1 LSKDKNQV
9 TGGSVKKTLKLVF
22 GAIALFAAMS
32 ARAGGISDTGVNAYW
47 GSDSHGYGDVIG
59 GSTYDIQGAT
69 ITRVGS
75 VLTIAIATS
84 FAGHAGMDASQA
96 PGGIGYGDLFLAQ
109 TWNPFGSDAH
119 HAGDND
125 NNGTLWSYGF
135 ALDNRY
141 SNTGGSFKLYQL
153 NGTTN
158 DANVIDSE
166 KFMSCTLGS
175 ACYYRNG
182 QATAVKTQNNG
193 TNVAYTGM
201 TGNWTLTANKEIKF
215 TITLA
220 STSDL
225 LKYSSLAMHWGET
238 CQNDVIEG
246 QVSLVPVPGVLP
258 LTGLGLVM
266 LGLARRR
273 RRAAAA

>member
-1 LSKDKNQV
+1 M
-9 TGGSVKKTLKLVF
+9 KKLRKFVF
-22 GAIALFAAMS
+22 GAIALLAAMS
-32 ARAGGISDTGVNAYW
+32 AHAGGISDTGVNAYW

-59 GSTYDIQGAT
+59 GSTYDIKGAT
-69 ITRVGS
+69 ITRIGN
-75 VLTIAIATS
+75 VLTIAIATN
-84 FAGHAGMDASQA
+84 FAGHAGMDANVIQ
-96 PGGIGYGDLFLAQ
+96 GGVGYGDLFLAE
-109 TWNPFGSDAH
+109 TWNPFGSDPNH
-119 HAGDND
+119 VKDND

-141 SNTGGSFKLYQL
+141 SNSGGTFKLYQL
-153 NGTTN
+153 NGKTN
-158 DANVIDSE
+158 DANVLDSE
-166 KFMSCTLGS
+166 SFNTCVRGVSCV
-175 ACYYRNG
+175 YRNG
-182 QATAVKTQNNG
+182 QATAVNTSKTNK
-193 TNVAYTGM
+193 NVAYTGM
-201 TGNWTLTANKEIKF
+201 TGSWSVIANKEIKF

-246 QVSLVPVPGVLP
+246 QVSLVPLPGALP

-273 RRAAAA
+273 RTKAAA

>member
-1 LSKDKNQV
+1 
-9 TGGSVKKTLKLVF
+9 VKKLISFVLCAFALVVVTQ
-22 GAIALFAAMS
+22 

-59 GSTYDIQGAT
+59 SSTDNIDNAT
-69 ITRVGS
+69 ITRVGT
-75 VLTIAIATS
+75 VLTIAIATN
-84 FAGHAGMDASQA
+84 FAGHAGIDSNLL

-109 TWNPFGSDAH
+109 TWNPFGTDANH
-119 HAGDND
+119 VNDND

-141 SNTGGSFKLYQL
+141 SNSGGSFKLYQL
-153 NGTTN
+153 NGKYN

-166 KFMSCTLGS
+166 KFMNGTLGS

-182 QATAVKTQNNG
+182 QATAVKTQNNSA
-193 TNVAYTGM
+193 NVAYTGM
-201 TGNWTLTANKEIKF
+201 TGNWTVTANKEIKF

-238 CQNDVIEG
+238 GQNDVIEG
-246 QVSLVPVPGVLP
+246 QVSLVPLPGALP
-258 LTGLGLVM
+258 LTGLGLFM
-266 LGLARRR
+266 LGVARRR
-273 RRAAAA
+273 RRGRARSPAGRR

>member
-1 LSKDKNQV
+1 M
-9 TGGSVKKTLKLVF
+9 KKALKFVL

-69 ITRVGS
+69 ITRVGN

-84 FAGHAGMDASQA
+84 FAGHAGMDANLT

-109 TWNPFGSDAH
+109 TWNPFGTDAH
-119 HAGDND
+119 HASDND

-153 NGTTN
+153 NGSNN

-166 KFMSCTLGS
+166 KFMNCTLGS

-182 QATAVKTQNNG
+182 QATAVKTQNNAA
-193 TNVAYTGM
+193 NVAYTGM
-201 TGNWTLTANKEIKF
+201 TGNWAITANKEIKF

-246 QVSLVPVPGVLP
+246 QVSLVPAPGVLP

-266 LGLARRR
+266 LGLTRRR
-273 RRAAAA
+273 RRAQAA

>member
-1 LSKDKNQV
+1 MFFL
-9 TGGSVKKTLKLVF
+9 
-22 GAIALFAAMS
+22 GAIALFAATQ

-69 ITRVGS
+69 ITRVGN

-84 FAGHAGMDASQA
+84 FAGHAGIEPTMA

-109 TWNPFGSDAH
+109 TWNPYGTDAH
-119 HAGDND
+119 HESDND

-141 SNTGGSFKLYQL
+141 SNTGGTFKLYQL
-153 NGTTN
+153 NGKTN

-182 QATAVKTQNNG
+182 QATAVNTNNNP
-193 TNVAYTGM
+193 NVAYTGM
-201 TGNWTLTANKEIKF
+201 TGSWTVTANQQLKF
-215 TITLA
+215 TINLVP
-220 STSDL
+220 TSDL
-225 LKYSSLAMHWGET
+225 LKYTSLAMHWGET

-246 QVSLVPVPGVLP
+246 QVSMVPLPGALP
-258 LTGLGLVM
+258 LTGLGLLM
-266 LGLARRR
+266 LGLTRRR
-273 RRAAAA
+273 KRSTLA

>member
-1 LSKDKNQV
+1 M
-9 TGGSVKKTLKLVF
+9 TKTLKFVF

-59 GSTYDIQGAT
+59 GSSYDIQGAT
-69 ITRVGS
+69 ITRVGN

-84 FAGHAGMDASQA
+84 FAGHAGMDSNIV
-96 PGGIGYGDLFLAQ
+96 PGGIGYGDVFLAQ
-109 TWNPFGSDAH
+109 AWNPYGGDAH

-153 NGTTN
+153 NGKTN
-158 DANVIDSE
+158 DANVLDSE
-166 KFMSCTLGS
+166 NFMNCYQGS
-175 ACYYRNG
+175 NCVYRNG
-182 QATAVKTQNNG
+182 QATAVNTSKYNS
-193 TNVAYTGM
+193 NVAYTGM
-201 TGNWTLTANKEIKF
+201 TGNWTVTANKELKF

-246 QVSLVPVPGVLP
+246 QVSLVPLPGALP

-273 RRAAAA
+273 KFKRA